1 MAVSKPP
8 AGSGKTIAPLVLK
21 AAVAG
26 ANAVGAKPAPR
37 VRLAQVQSTSVTAT
51 SSKAASAKAT
61 SARAASAKVVAAKLA
76 KGQPGAPK
84 AMTGNQYRDLIAS
97 YIHHNY
103 SAQGLVVYVEISLGK
118 TVIGKDRCIDVFV
131 VRPDDRKAIA
141 IECKYQDS
149 LGTVDEKIPYAL
161 LDLDA
166 LWVPGCL
173 VYAGKGWS
181 KGVLHSLEASRLA
194 AYCVPDAVTLNRSK
208 VTRELDHML
217 AAIFGFW
224 DLVLPPSRRFKPSG
238 T

>member
-1 MAVSKPP
+1 MAATKPP
-8 AGSGKTIAPLVLK
+8 GKLKTVAPLMLK
-21 AAVAG
+21 
-26 ANAVGAKPAPR
+26 
-37 VRLAQVQSTSVTAT
+37 
-51 SSKAASAKAT
+51 
-61 SARAASAKVVAAKLA
+61 
-76 KGQPGAPK
+76 APK
-84 AMTGNQYRDLIAS
+84 AITPRAPSTSGMTGNQYRDLIAS

-103 SAQGLVVYVEISLGK
+103 ASEGLVVYVEISLGK

-131 VRPDDRKAIA
+131 VRPSDRKAIA

-173 VYAGKGWS
+173 VYAGRGWS
-181 KGVLHSLEASRLA
+181 KGVMHSLEASRLA
-194 AYCVPDAVTLNRSK
+194 AYCLPDKETLNRSK
-208 VTRELDHML
+208 LTRELDHML

-224 DLVLPPSRRFKPSG
+224 DLVLPASKRFKPAIQ